1 MSEDEQKE
9 SNKVENDIKGLLNKL
24 VANTK
29 RDIFRI
35 NGDRT
40 TAINL
45 EHVVSMSVEGKQVN
59 FCFYTNQI
67 NIDMVDEDAAKRCFE
82 QLLNIWAANK
92 QEKDDV
98 LEK

>member
-1 MSEDEQKE
+1 MTE
-9 SNKVENDIKGLLNKL
+9 ENLEKNNVQTILNKL
-24 VANTK
+24 VENTK

-59 FCFYTNQI
+59 FSFYTNQI
-67 NIDMVDEDAAKRCFE
+67 NIEMVDEDAAKRCFE
-82 QLLNIWAANK
+82 ELLNIWSANK
-92 QEKDDV
+92 EDK
-98 LEK
+98 KI